1 MDNTN
6 LIVHAYDWKVKD
18 ESDDNGHVVI
28 HCWALDRESKPHLLR
43 FHDFPAYCYVELP
56 LFIGHRRVNWSGY
69 KAQQVY
75 ETICWKLGEDKP
87 FKYFFKQTEKLYYY
101 RGRKKYPMLV
111 LLFNSVKAMYKCR
124 SKLSKP
130 FKVKDLGTVACKV
143 WETNIPIVRKL
154 LTLRKI
160 KYCQWFN
167 IKGLKVHGDDKI
179 SKLED
184 EYVVDRFTMMPIS
197 PEETSSWVTCPTILS
212 FDIETYSDRHKALP
226 DPYSS
231 KHVAYMISC
240 VFQRSGDPSS
250 RITDIILLGDC
261 NDTDMANVIKVNTEI
276 ELIDTMSELVNRY
289 DPDIL
294 TGYNILGYDNPYLDT
309 RLKRRLRE
317 WKPMGRLI
325 NEPTKMTSFSWGS
338 SGYGHNEINML
349 EMDGRIMVDLL
360 PIIRRDYKLPLYNL
374 GYVSNYFLGR
384 TKHDVTAKQ
393 MFEAYELGKD
403 SETDP
408 DQALKDYIEGR
419 LELITSDP
427 DLTSKE
433 DLFEKFHVLQYMPFD
448 ETETQKADMDKI
460 PDINLKQHAMEEMK
474 KVVDYCV
481 VDSDLVLDIFEKIH
495 CWIALIEM
503 SNVVGVTP
511 VELFTRG
518 QQLRVLSQVYDEA
531 SNDGIVIDE
540 RTVPKM
546 EYSGGFVYEP
556 IPGIYHYI
564 PCLDFKSL
572 YPTVMIS
579 HNIDYRTYVPPE
591 MMDKIPD
598 HMCHLIEWDEEI
610 EKKIESDSI
619 DGDKKTVTEKVHYKF
634 KFIKQE
640 HLLGIL
646 PRLLVRLISERD
658 TVRKTQKTCTKGSVE
673 WIVLERRQLALKVS
687 ANSVTGNTPIPCL
700 VDGCFEY
707 LTIEELADESTW
719 RSDNVGNQVSQ
730 PKRNIKVWS
739 DAGWTDIKFVI
750 RHPVRKPLVRVNTH
764 TGCVDCTTEHS
775 LLRSN
780 GQEVK
785 PTDLAIGD
793 KLMHIDT
800 PLPIDTPTQPLYR
813 SVSDKTIADHRLNDQ
828 IEKMAFVWGLFFAEG
843 TCGNYG
849 AGSTA
854 KSSWCIYNQ
863 DEILL
868 EKAASILN
876 ELEEP
881 DFIIEDYG
889 PYETTR
895 PNNKKGEYYIKYLK
909 PRANGKYGSVKRLVT
924 KYRNLFYDQRK
935 NKRIPSEIL
944 RAPIGIRQAF
954 FLGYYAGDGNRHLK
968 TGVVIVNKGQIGSAG
983 LYYLMRSLGYQ
994 VSISFSS
1001 DSDKYDH
1008 FRLQCCTNFR
1018 NDNPDGVKRMTDAPI
1033 PPKIEP
1039 TEKKEIRNGINLEK
1053 TNDGI
1058 YLYKNIEIHCQRL
1071 PRQKLLDSLDSVQEK
1086 ITNRGNIIRYD
1097 TDDKKVTYQCATCLN
1112 SFSSALRSLHTNKE
1126 PRHDKVCKCP
1136 VEKRYK
1142 DREIEPYEEKE
1153 YVEYIY
1159 DIETVS
1165 HHFAAGVGNM
1175 IVHNSMYGAL
1185 GAQKGGKLPL
1195 PEAAACVTAKSR
1207 ESIKKVNSYLESKG
1221 HKIVYGDSVTGD
1233 TPILCR
1239 ATYDN
1244 GESRIFYRPI
1254 SQLHDRVSMWVTYD
1268 ESGKEYLLRPKNLE
1282 VWSDKGF
1289 TPIKHIMRHKTRK
1302 RIYRITTHTGVIKV
1316 TEDHSLL
1323 DINANEISPNTVSV
1337 GDDLL
1342 TQQLP
1347 MFPDDGINID
1357 HAWVWGLFYGDGSC
1371 GAYDCPSGF
1380 KRSWAINNQ
1389 NLDYLNKA
1397 KDYLEKA
1404 YPDHKFKILPT
1415 MESSGVYK
1423 LVPIGDV
1430 KSLVKEWRELLY
1442 DPITKYKKIPDIMW
1456 KCSRETRQAFF
1467 NGYYAADGDK
1477 GLNGDIQNTR
1487 FCNKGQIGS
1496 AGLFLLARSLGY
1508 KVSCNTRSDKPDI
1521 YRLTLTKNYQRKR
1534 PGVIKRIEDLG
1545 YIDDYVYDLET
1556 ENHHFAAGVGE
1567 LVVHNTDSSMPDIG
1581 ITDPTKAYDMAK
1593 VVADELSKLFPP
1605 PMLVEDEEVYHTM
1618 LCIKKKM
1625 YLCIKMGKD
1634 GKPVLDRDQLKV
1646 KGVVPA
1652 RRDNCSYQ
1660 RNCYIDTAWNVLLR
1674 KPMMETYDDIINMC
1688 LKLMRREVP
1697 WKDLVV
1703 IKGLGA
1709 HYKNKS
1715 YCMKVFSDEL
1725 CKIGKPATPGD
1736 RLEYL
1741 IVKPYGVSEK
1751 KLLGYKMRLPSTYL
1765 ERLESD
1771 KPEPIDY
1778 EYYMEKA
1785 LMNCIQKQLFQVGY
1799 KKELEELNAKYLDI
1813 DQNRVLDSLRKQGY
1827 TIVIN
1832 QLLTKFDGNKMD
1844 AINYLLNSDLKK
1856 VVNPLVTYHIKKRGR
1871 INTRVTGEPIKMMV
1885 KLIQQKQ
1892 KFTDVIKTLVPIKEV
1907 PNIRPAKLKI
1917 VTPDLGMTKQ
1927 QLADQWIR
1935 SKTKYSKS
1943 SVTLLVHRKD

>member
-1 MDNTN
+1 MTTN
-6 LIVHAYDWKVKD
+6 LTVHAYDWRVRD

-28 HCWALDRESKPHLLR
+28 HCWALDKESKPHLLR

-75 ETICWKLGEDKP
+75 ETICWKLGESKP

-101 RGRKKYPMLV
+101 RGGRKYPMLV
-111 LLFNSVKAMYKCR
+111 LLFNSVKAMYNCKSR
-124 SKLSKP
+124 LSKP
-130 FKVKDLGTVACKV
+130 FTVKNLGIVACKV

-154 LTLRKI
+154 LTLRNM

-167 IKGLKVHGDDKI
+167 IQGVKVKGEDKI
-179 SKLED
+179 SKLEE
-184 EYVVDRFTMMPIS
+184 EYVVDRFTMNPIS
-197 PEETSSWVTCPTILS
+197 PEETSSWVTRPTILS

-276 ELIDTMSELVNRY
+276 ELIDKMSELVNRY

-294 TGYNILGYDNPYLDT
+294 TGYNILGYDNPYLDA

-338 SGYGHNEINML
+338 SGYGHNEINLL

-393 MFEAYELGKD
+393 MFETYELGKD
-403 SETDP
+403 SEVTP
-408 DQALKDYIEGR
+408 NQPLNEYIGERMG
-419 LELITSDP
+419 LIKSDP

-433 DLFEKFHVLQYMPFD
+433 DLFDKFHVLQYMSID
-448 ETETQKADMDKI
+448 ENGCQQADMNNL
-460 PDINLKQHAMEEMK
+460 PDITLKQHAMEEMK
-474 KVVDYCV
+474 KVVNYCV

-495 CWIALIEM
+495 CWISLIEM
-503 SNVVGVTP
+503 SNVVGVTL

-531 SNDGIVIDE
+531 SKDGIVIDE
-540 RTVPKM
+540 RIVPKM
-546 EYSGGFVYEP
+546 DYSGGFVYEP
-556 IPGIYHYI
+556 IPGIYHFI

-579 HNIDYRTYVPPE
+579 HNIDFRTFVPPE

-598 HMCHLIEWDEEI
+598 HMCHVIDWEEDI
-610 EKKIESDSI
+610 EKKVESDNL
-619 DGDKKTVTEKVHYKF
+619 DGEKKTIVEKVHYRF
-634 KFIKQE
+634 KFIRQE
-640 HLLGIL
+640 YLLGIL

-658 TVRKTQKTCTKGSVE
+658 AVRKIQKSYDKGSVE

-687 ANSVTGNTPIPCL
+687 A
-700 VDGCFEY
+700 
-707 LTIEELADESTW
+707 
-719 RSDNVGNQVSQ
+719 
-730 PKRNIKVWS
+730 
-739 DAGWTDIKFVI
+739 
-750 RHPVRKPLVRVNTH
+750 
-764 TGCVDCTTEHS
+764 
-775 LLRSN
+775 
-780 GQEVK
+780 
-785 PTDLAIGD
+785 
-793 KLMHIDT
+793 
-800 PLPIDTPTQPLYR
+800 
-813 SVSDKTIADHRLNDQ
+813 
-828 IEKMAFVWGLFFAEG
+828 
-843 TCGNYG
+843 
-849 AGSTA
+849 
-854 KSSWCIYNQ
+854 
-863 DEILL
+863 
-868 EKAASILN
+868 
-876 ELEEP
+876 
-881 DFIIEDYG
+881 
-889 PYETTR
+889 
-895 PNNKKGEYYIKYLK
+895 
-909 PRANGKYGSVKRLVT
+909 
-924 KYRNLFYDQRK
+924 
-935 NKRIPSEIL
+935 
-944 RAPIGIRQAF
+944 
-954 FLGYYAGDGNRHLK
+954 
-968 TGVVIVNKGQIGSAG
+968 
-983 LYYLMRSLGYQ
+983 
-994 VSISFSS
+994 
-1001 DSDKYDH
+1001 
-1008 FRLQCCTNFR
+1008 
-1018 NDNPDGVKRMTDAPI
+1018 
-1033 PPKIEP
+1033 
-1039 TEKKEIRNGINLEK
+1039 
-1053 TNDGI
+1053 
-1058 YLYKNIEIHCQRL
+1058 
-1071 PRQKLLDSLDSVQEK
+1071 
-1086 ITNRGNIIRYD
+1086 
-1097 TDDKKVTYQCATCLN
+1097 
-1112 SFSSALRSLHTNKE
+1112 
-1126 PRHDKVCKCP
+1126 
-1136 VEKRYK
+1136 
-1142 DREIEPYEEKE
+1142 
-1153 YVEYIY
+1153 
-1159 DIETVS
+1159 
-1165 HHFAAGVGNM
+1165 
-1175 IVHNSMYGAL
+1175 NSMYGAL

-1244 GESRIFYRPI
+1244 GESKIFYRPI
-1254 SQLHDRVSMWVTYD
+1254 DQLHDRVSMWATYD

-1289 TPIKHIMRHKTRK
+1289 TPIKHIMRHKTKK
-1302 RIYRITTHTGVIKV
+1302 RVFRITTHTGVIKV

-1323 DINANEISPNTVSV
+1323 DKNANEISPNNVSI
-1337 GDDLL
+1337 GDELFV
-1342 TQQLP
+1342 QELP
-1347 MFPDDGINID
+1347 MFPDDGINIS

-1371 GAYDCPSGF
+1371 GAYDCPSGP
-1380 KRSWAINNQ
+1380 KLSWAINNQ
-1389 NLDYLNKA
+1389 NLEYLNKA
-1397 KDYLEKA
+1397 KDLLEKA
-1404 YPDHKFKILPT
+1404 YPNHKFKILST
-1415 MESSGVYK
+1415 TKSSGVYK

-1430 KSLVKEWRELLY
+1430 KSLVNEWRELFY
-1442 DPITKYKKIPDIMW
+1442 DSTTKYKKIPDIMW
-1456 KCSRETRQAFF
+1456 KCSRETRQQFYK
-1467 NGYYAADGDK
+1467 GYYIDGDK
-1477 GLNGDIQNTR
+1477 DKNGYNR
-1487 FCNKGQIGS
+1487 FDNKGQIGS
-1496 AGLFLLARSLGY
+1496 AGLFLLSWSLGY
-1508 KVSCNTRSDKPDI
+1508 KVSCNTLSDKPDI
-1521 YRLTLTKNYQRKR
+1521 YRLTLTKNFQRKR
-1534 PGVIKRIEDLG
+1534 PGVIKKIEDLG

-1593 VVADELSKLFPP
+1593 VVAEELSKLFPP

-1625 YLCIKMGKD
+1625 YLCIKMGRD

-1660 RNCYIDTAWNVLLR
+1660 RDCYIDTAWSVLLR

-1697 WKDLVV
+1697 WKELVV

-1741 IVKPYGVSEK
+1741 IVKSYGITDK
-1751 KLLGYKMRLPSTYL
+1751 QLLGYKMRLPSTYL

-1771 KPEPIDY
+1771 TPEPIDY

-1799 KKELEELNAKYLDI
+1799 KKELAELEAKYLDI
-1813 DQNRVLDSLRKQGY
+1813 DQNRVLDDLRKQGY
-1827 TIVIN
+1827 AIVVN
-1832 QLLTKFDGNKMD
+1832 QLLSKFGNDKTE
-1844 AINYLLNSDLKK
+1844 AINYLLSTDLKK
-1856 VVNPLVTYHIKKRGR
+1856 TVNPLVTYHIKKRGR

-1892 KFTDVIKTLVPIKEV
+1892 KCMNVIKSLVSLEEIPK
-1907 PNIRPAKLKI
+1907 IRPAKLEI

-1927 QLADQWIR
+1927 QVADRWIR
-1935 SKTKYSKS
+1935 SKTTQMKIITSPAATPVILNIRSPQRYN
-1943 SVTLLVHRKD
+1943 